1 MPKFTAGEL
10 KVMQLLWQ
18 HGELKP
24 AELQEL
30 YPEPIK
36 NPALRSYLTIL
47 VKKGRVTR
55 RKVGK
60 AFLYKAKTPPQR
72 AFLTMLGD
80 LVDTFCAG
88 SVENL
93 VMALVRK
100 EKLSEEDLVQLKRL
114 ADEPA
119 ATVVPPSKSSHP
131 NKLPRERKHDSRT

>member
-1 MPKFTAGEL
+1 MARFTAGEL

-24 AELQEL
+24 SDLQRL
-30 YPEPIK
+30 FPEPIK

-47 VKKGRVTR
+47 VNKGHVTR

-60 AFLYKAKTPPQR
+60 AFFYQAKTAPHR
-72 AFLTMLGD
+72 AFLAMLGD
-80 LVDTFCAG
+80 LVETFCAG

-100 EKLSEEDLVQLKRL
+100 EKLSAEDLIELKRL
-114 ADEPA
+114 ADDSGKA
-119 ATVVPPSKSSHP
+119 PSLPLPHDTP
-131 NKLPRERKHDSRT
+131 RHEPREKKR